1 MATKSS
7 LYGTFKAAG
16 AAEGKYKG
24 TLAALT
30 GIEGERAAESML
42 SDFKSQQTR
51 DTTAAI
57 TEAIGLIQDYKQEQK
72 EQERFDEFFGEKS
85 PQEAKD
91 ENETLKEKDEDEIIS
106 TQEQDDELVKTNI
119 ISDEERDRIAKE
131 KKRLATKKT
140 AETTP
145 TIDLANEDKP
155 SLYEEWQTSSGGLTQ
170 DANLRLY
177 ETDPTMRGKSK
188 QVRTSRY
195 KELFSNKTDDKFQ
208 WGDYELGEYDKLTN
222 PLGIQ

>member
-30 GIEGERAAESML
+30 GIEGERTAESMI
-42 SDFKSQQTR
+42 SDFKSEQLR

-57 TEAIGLIQDYKQEQK
+57 TEAIGLVQDYKQEQK
-72 EQERFDEFFGEKS
+72 EQERFDEFFGKKS

-145 TIDLANEDKP
+145 TIDLANENKP
-155 SLYEEWQTSSGGLTQ
+155 SLYEEWRQGSGLTLE
-170 DANLRLY
+170 ANQELY
-177 ETDPTMRGKSK
+177 AEYPEMKGKPASERVAK
-188 QVRTSRY
+188 YQELLAN
-195 KELFSNKTDDKFQ
+195 KEKKSINYEY
-208 WGDYELGEYDKLTN
+208 GDEILGEYGMTN